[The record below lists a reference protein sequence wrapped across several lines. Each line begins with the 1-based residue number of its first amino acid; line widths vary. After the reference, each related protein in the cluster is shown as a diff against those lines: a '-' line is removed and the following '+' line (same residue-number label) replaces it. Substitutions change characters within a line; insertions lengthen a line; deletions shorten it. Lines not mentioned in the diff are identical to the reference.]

1 MAHDQRRARNRK
13 GFSARTTRHV
23 ISVSLEVS
31 ILLDTSGTLREHDY
45 SSSSANVSRKH
56 TGERP
61 FQCHC
66 SRRFSRLDNL
76 RQHAQTV
83 HQNEEI
89 PQDSLAATG
98 TRFQR
103 QVRTDRV
110 RPPGGRSRAS
120 TGGSQSGSVR
130 GHHRNSLSASS
141 VGSVASSYSQS
152 TDIRRRPPPWQGRP
166 LGKDTPRRFTDPIA
180 LWGNINIDLTL
191 QEASA
196 HPPLPPFRQVRTVP
210 AGALVCSH
218 QSHLI
223 PGLRACMATVLPGVV
238 YLFHRQEILSSR
250 QMGTTSVHLCWVK

>member
-1 MAHDQRRARNRK
+1 VVGRELQLGAVNLDPSVDTIGIHFLRRVLVQSPLPIVRAR
-13 GFSARTTRHV
+13 
-23 ISVSLEVS
+23 ISGDV
-31 ILLDTSGTLREHDY
+31 H
-45 SSSSANVSRKH
+45 
-56 TGERP
+56 
-61 FQCHC
+61 
-66 SRRFSRLDNL
+66 RRWS
-76 RQHAQTV
+76 
-83 HQNEEI
+83 
-89 PQDSLAATG
+89 
-98 TRFQR
+98 
-103 QVRTDRV
+103 
-110 RPPGGRSRAS
+110 
-120 TGGSQSGSVR
+120 
-130 GHHRNSLSASS
+130 
-141 VGSVASSYSQS
+141 
-152 TDIRRRPPPWQGRP
+152 WQGRP

>member
-1 MAHDQRRARNRK
+1 VATRNIRPSPQTPRMWTWMTTETKKEKKDLKMKASTTMAQDRKRRNHK
-13 GFSARTTRHV
+13 GFTVPNTRHA
-23 ISVSLEVS
+23 ISASPGVS
-31 ILLDTSGTLREHDY
+31 ILLGTSGTVYLF
-45 SSSSANVSRKH
+45 SAGLARTDICRKH

-110 RPPGGRSRAS
+110 RPPGSRSRAS
-120 TGGSQSGSVR
+120 TAGSAPGVR

-141 VGSVASSYSQS
+141 IGSVASTYSQNA
-152 TDIRRRPPPWQGRP
+152 DVRRRPP
-166 LGKDTPRRFTDPIA
+166 L
-180 LWGNINIDLTL
+180 
-191 QEASA
+191 
-196 HPPLPPFRQVRTVP
+196 
-210 AGALVCSH
+210 
-218 QSHLI
+218 
-223 PGLRACMATVLPGVV
+223 
-238 YLFHRQEILSSR
+238 
-250 QMGTTSVHLCWVK
+250 